1 MQEKNALQIS
11 TYPDQN
17 LDQIVFPETLICQF
31 TMTREQWMQKDQDFD
46 RVLEQILEEEL
57 KSRE

>member
-17 LDQIVFPETLICQF
+17 LDQIVFPEALICQF
-31 TMTREQWMQKDQDFD
+31 TMTREQWIQKDQDFD